1 MKKLAIIL
9 VSAITALSG
18 VAPAQALP
26 TVGIPK
32 VQTSQPVENVQY
44 RGDMW
49 RNGGRPGPYWR
60 HGGRHHRYYRD
71 GYRGRHYGRYY
82 RHRHHHGNNAGAI
95 IGGLAAG
102 AIIGGAL
109 AQPRYAPPPRRYV
122 GASGHTEW
130 CYNRYRSYRAYDN
143 TFQPYNGP
151 RQQCYSPYR

>member
-1 MKKLAIIL
+1 MKKLAIII
-9 VSAITALSG
+9 VTAITALSG
-18 VAPAQALP
+18 VAPAQAFP
-26 TVGIPK
+26 TMGVSR
-32 VQTSQPVENVQY
+32 VETSQPVEKVQY

-49 RNGGRPGPYWR
+49 RNGGHGYRER
-60 HGGRHHRYYRD
+60 HRRYYRD
-71 GYRGRHYGRYY
+71 GYRGRHYSRYDRRY
-82 RHRHHHGNNAGAI
+82 RHHHGSNAGAI

-122 GASGHTEW
+122 SGSSHTQW

-151 RQQCYSPYR
+151 RTQCYSPYR

>member
-1 MKKLAIIL
+1 MKKLAIII

-18 VAPAQALP
+18 VAPAQAFP
-26 TVGIPK
+26 SMGVSR
-32 VQTSQPVENVQY
+32 VETSQPVEKVQY

-49 RNGGRPGPYWR
+49 RNGGHGYRER
-60 HGGRHHRYYRD
+60 HRRYYRD
-71 GYRGRHYGRYY
+71 GYRGRHYSRYDRRY
-82 RHRHHHGNNAGAI
+82 RHHHGSNAGAI

-122 GASGHTEW
+122 SGSSHTQW

-151 RQQCYSPYR
+151 RTQCYSPYR

>member
-1 MKKLAIIL
+1 MKKLAIII

-18 VAPAQALP
+18 VAPAQAFP
-26 TVGIPK
+26 TMGMSRVE
-32 VQTSQPVENVQY
+32 TSQPVEKVQY

-49 RNGGRPGPYWR
+49 RNGGHGYRER
-60 HGGRHHRYYRD
+60 HRRYYRD
-71 GYRGRHYGRYY
+71 GYRGRHYSRYDRRY
-82 RHRHHHGNNAGAI
+82 RHHHGSNAGAI

-122 GASGHTEW
+122 SGSSHTQW

-151 RQQCYSPYR
+151 RTQCYSPYR